1 MKKVTKKTARFG
13 AAFLAVAFAMSG
25 MGSLSTVHAE
35 KSMSVKTES
44 QTQMSSDPEVV
55 YLNQYHD
62 TTVRT
67 QNFDSNWKF
76 YLGEAGGAEKASFDD
91 SKWRNLSLPH
101 DYSIEQEFSKSME
114 AESGYLPGGTGWY
127 RKHFELGTEMQGKEI
142 RIDFGGVYM
151 NSTVWVNGEKL
162 GTHPYGYTPFSYDIT
177 DYVKLGEENVISVK
191 VDHKTP
197 SSRWYSGSGIYRSV
211 NLTVM
216 DPVHVDLYGTKIE
229 TPDLAGNQSAVN
241 TNIRTTVKNESE
253 AAKNISLTHTIF
265 EKGTDAASNIG
276 TVTTKAQ
283 SVEAGKSAD
292 IEATVVANSPKL
304 WSTTS
309 PSLYTVRTEVKVE
322 DQVVDTYDTDYG
334 FRYFN
339 FDANNGFSLNGENVK
354 LKGVCMHHDQGSLGA
369 VANRRAME
377 RQVEILKEMGCNSIR
392 VTHNPASDELLEICN
407 EQGILV
413 VEEAFDTWLAEK
425 NYNSHDYAKWYGK
438 AIEDG
443 NAILGKEEGMTWA
456 QFDLNAMI
464 KRGQNDPSI
473 IMWSLGNEVMEGIT
487 IGTGGYPA
495 AAEQLITWAQ
505 EVDTTRPV
513 TTGDNKIKGN
523 KSESIQIADSLN
535 AANGLVGY
543 NYASGDQLD
552 KAHKAHPEWKIY
564 GSETASSVNSR
575 GIYNR
580 TTDNNK
586 TSDKQL
592 TSYDGS
598 KVPWGAYASDAWYT
612 TITRDFVAGEYVW
625 TGFDYI
631 GEPTHWNGVT
641 AGAQGAWESPKNSY
655 FGIIDTAGFPKDSYY
670 LYQSQWND
678 NLNTLHILPAWN
690 EEVVAKDRN
699 GNVPVVVYSD
709 AAKVELFFT
718 PADGGEKR
726 SLGAKEFTKHTTTA
740 GYTYQLYE
748 GEGKSN
754 EAHKN
759 LYLTWQVPYEDGT
772 IEAVA
777 YDEKGQVLKDTD
789 GRSSVTTTG
798 KAAKLSAKVDRKTIK
813 ADGKDLSYITVDVTD
828 KDGNIVP
835 DAANRIKFEV
845 KGEGTLVGVD
855 NGNSPDHDSYKG
867 KERNAFGGKALAI
880 VQSSKKAG
888 NITVEM
894 TGKGLKGQTVTISTE
909 KVNED
914 VTEEKILD
922 SFYMAKHYYVKVGN
936 KPSLPDKIEARYQD
950 GTVEQKAVVW
960 NEISESQYTAQ
971 GSFTVEGTIDGL
983 YKVAVTVNMID
994 KIGGILNY
1002 STTTALGREP
1012 VLPET
1017 RQAVLSNGEILDAA
1031 FTVHWDRPDPEVYK
1045 KEGMVTVNGTSNV
1058 LGQEIDVIASVRV
1071 QKEKVEIGTSV
1082 SGKASVLE
1090 QDIPQDM
1097 QSDTLKA
1104 IVDGS
1109 TEIADNI
1116 GGAANPTAWS
1126 NWKNSNRG
1134 NDNTASI
1141 TFGYDTQQSF
1151 GEIVIYF
1158 WRDSGSARYP
1168 DPGSTKIYAS
1178 DSKDGSYTEVV
1189 AEEQIGKENGRVKAY
1204 TYKLTE
1210 PLLATYLRFDLTNST
1225 EPTGTSQ
1232 KACTG
1237 ITEIELKT
1245 ATKSFTANSN
1255 AKLSSLVVNDE
1266 KVSKSA
1272 LEAGSYA
1279 TPALFAEVAAESK
1292 DNAAIT
1298 VLPQYNNEI
1307 KIITESED
1315 HSKRETF
1322 VIQLD
1327 KEGEVLPSDDGL
1339 DYPVEKITA
1348 TADSEYTPGSSEEG
1362 PVRYVLDGKY
1372 NTHWHTNWRTSEAT
1386 DVNKRRVT
1394 LELEEEATIDALRY
1408 YPRAN
1413 GKNGRV
1419 KTYKVEYSTDGQD
1432 WKTISE
1438 GEWNTDTTDWMMAEF
1453 TEPVKAKFVRLT
1465 GVNTVSDNGPNKHM
1479 AVSELRLRT
1488 VKAQTDL
1495 ADAEAVTVEPI
1506 EKQMVDLVD
1515 AEHPVQPKV
1524 TLKLADGTAL
1534 RYGIDFKL
1542 KYENNTAEGNAKAI
1556 ATGIGKY
1563 KGSVE
1568 IPFVIE
1574 KNPVTLETISV
1585 TTTPKTSYNK
1595 GETFDPSGLVLTLS
1609 YSDHSAKQVAYGED
1623 TKDAFQFNPSLD
1635 TKLKDTMNV
1644 VIVTYEGQSAEIK
1657 ITVNS
1662 TPVDPDTKPE
1672 EKPDVKPDEKPDVK
1686 PDEKPDVKPDEKP
1699 DVKPEEKPEVK
1710 PEVKPG
1716 ETPDANPEVKP
1727 DNKPGTN
1734 PEAKPDSTSKT
1745 EGNVSGA
1752 ARTGDQSM
1760 IFTIGGVFLISAAVL
1775 AGIIL
1780 KKRRYS

>member
-13 AAFLAVAFAMSG
+13 AACMAVAFAMSG
-25 MGSLSTVHAE
+25 MVGFSSVHAGE
-35 KSMSVKTES
+35 IMSVKTES

-76 YLGEAGGAEKASFDD
+76 YLGDAGEAEKESFDD

-127 RKHFELGTEMQGKEI
+127 RKHFELGTEMEGKEI

-151 NSTVWVNGEKL
+151 NSTVWVNGKKL

-177 DYVKLGEENVISVK
+177 DQVKFGEENVIAVK

-216 DPVHVDLYGTKIE
+216 NPVHVDLYGTKIE
-229 TPDLAGNQSAVN
+229 TPDLAGNQSSVN
-241 TNIRTTVKNESE
+241 TNIKTTVKNESADAQE
-253 AAKNISLTHTIF
+253 ISLTHTIF
-265 EKGTDAASNIG
+265 EKGTDASSNIG

-292 IEATVVANSPKL
+292 IQATVAANAPKL

-309 PSLYTVRTEVKVE
+309 PTLYTVRTEVKVGE
-322 DQVVDTYDTDYG
+322 QVVDTYDTDYG

-392 VTHNPASDELLEICN
+392 VTHNPASDELLDICN

-438 AIEDG
+438 GIEKG
-443 NAILGKEEGMTWA
+443 NTILGKEEGMTWA

-495 AAEQLITWAQ
+495 AAQQLITWAQ

-523 KSESIQIADSLN
+523 KSESIQIADSLH
-535 AANGLVGY
+535 AANGIVGY

-552 KAHKAHPEWKIY
+552 SAHHAHPEWKIY

-580 TTDNNK
+580 TTDNNR
-586 TSDKQL
+586 TADKQL

-598 KVPWGAYASDAWYT
+598 KVNWGAYASDAWYT

-641 AGAQGAWESPKNSY
+641 SGAQGAWESPKNSY

-690 EEVVAKDRN
+690 ENVVAKD
-699 GNVPVVVYSD
+699 GSGKVPVVVYSD

-718 PADGGEKR
+718 PANGGEKR
-726 SLGAKEFTKHTTTA
+726 SLGAKEFTTHTTEA
-740 GYTYQLYE
+740 GYTYQVYE

-754 EAHKN
+754 QAHKN

-777 YDEKGQVLKDTD
+777 YDAKGQVIKDTD
-789 GRSSVTTTG
+789 GRSSVTTTE
-798 KAAKLSAKVDRKTIK
+798 KAAKLSAKADRKTIK

-828 KDGNIVP
+828 ENGNIVP
-835 DAANRIKFEV
+835 DAANRIKFNV

-922 SFYMAKHYYVKVGN
+922 SLYMAKHYYVKVGN
-936 KPSLPDKIEARYQD
+936 KPVLPAEVEARYLD
-950 GTVEQKAVVW
+950 GSVEKKAVAW
-960 NEISESQYTAQ
+960 NEISEPQYSKQ
-971 GSFTVEGTIDGL
+971 GSFTAEGTIDGT
-983 YKVAVTVNMID
+983 YKVSVTVNMID

-1002 STTTALGREP
+1002 STTTALGTEP

-1017 RQAVLSNGEILDAA
+1017 RQAVLSSGEILDAA
-1031 FTVHWDRPDPEVYK
+1031 FNVQWDKPAADVYN

-1058 LGQEIDVIASVRV
+1058 LGQKIDVTATVRV
-1071 QKEKVEIGTSV
+1071 QKEKVSIGSSV

-1090 QDIPQDM
+1090 QDIPKDM

-1104 IVDGS
+1104 ITDGA

-1126 NWKNSNRG
+1126 NWKNSNKG

-1158 WRDSGSARYP
+1158 WKDGGSARYP

-1178 DSKDGSYTEVV
+1178 DSKEGTYKEVV
-1189 AEEQIGKENGRVKAY
+1189 FEEQIGKENGRVKAY

-1225 EPTGTSQ
+1225 EPTGTNQ

-1245 ATKSFTANSN
+1245 ATKSFVSNTN
-1255 AKLSSLVVNDE
+1255 AKLSSLIVNDE

-1279 TPALFAEVAAESK
+1279 TPALFAEVVPESK

-1327 KEGEVLPSDDGL
+1327 KEGEALPSDDAL

-1348 TADSEYTPGSSEEG
+1348 TADSEYTPGTAEEG

-1372 NTHWHTNWRTSEAT
+1372 NTHWHTNWRNPNEAT

-1394 LELEEEATIDALRY
+1394 LELEEEATLDALRY

-1419 KTYKVEYSTDGQD
+1419 KNYKVEYSTDGQE

-1465 GVNTVSDNGPNKHM
+1465 GVHTISDNGADKHM

-1488 VKAQTDL
+1488 VKEQTDL
-1495 ADAEAVTVEPI
+1495 ADEKAVTAEPI
-1506 EKQMVDLVD
+1506 EKQMVDVVD
-1515 AEHPVQPKV
+1515 AENPVQPKV

-1563 KGSVE
+1563 KGTLE

-1574 KNPVTLETISV
+1574 KNPVVIETISV

-1595 GETFDPSGLVLTLS
+1595 GEKFDPSGLVLTVS
-1609 YSDHSAKQVAYGED
+1609 YSDNTSKQVAYGEEN
-1623 TKDAFQFNPSLD
+1623 KDQFEFNPSLD
-1635 TKLKDTMNV
+1635 TELKDTMNV
-1644 VIVTYEGQSAEIK
+1644 VLVTYEGQCAEIK

-1662 TPVDPDTKPE
+1662 TPV
-1672 EKPDVKPDEKPDVK
+1672 KPDP
-1686 PDEKPDVKPDEKP
+1686 
-1699 DVKPEEKPEVK
+1699 KPEVDPEDKPGTDPEDKPGTNPEDK

-1727 DNKPGTN
+1727 DANADTN
-1734 PEAKPDSTSKT
+1734 TDKAPEGSDAASKKD
-1745 EGNVSGA
+1745 GNVSGA

-1760 IFTIGGVFLISAAVL
+1760 IYTVGGVFLISAAVL
-1775 AGIIL
+1775 AGVIL
-1780 KKRRYS
+1780 KKKRRHS